1 MLLQAMETRQLARE
15 SQQRLNGFME
25 QLRSS
30 AAVDLS
36 AKNLGDEG
44 TQYVVEALAF
54 NDRCATDPLAAAP
67 QWQPLHMSRNV
78 VCHL

>member
-1 MLLQAMETRQLARE
+1 METRQLARE
-15 SQQRLNGFME
+15 SQQRLNGFMD

-54 NDRCATDPLAAAP
+54 NDRCAKQPLAAGRRWRLP
-67 QWQPLHMSRNV
+67 SQVQTSM
-78 VCHL
+78 